1 MIFKIEGNISAE
13 NYQVA
18 FFIKRSGKE
27 AVTM

>member
-1 MIFKIEGNISAE
+1 VCLEGNITAE

-27 AVTM
+27 AVTMQ